1 MAIHGHQPYSPPFDE
16 ESPDSWISKH
26 WLRGLPSTGV
36 LPRYPRKICYIYH
49 CKYRFS
55 MDTTWMKK
63 TQSFFFSW
71 CLVWSILCVVKP
83 KHSIH
88 FPWYLNIHALVCDF
102 WPWMVEKLTF
112 LLMMFGLNI
121 AWYAKISEFSTIYV
135 HVQYISL
142 YCLWPLTL
150 ESWWGCVSLRVR
162 PSRRGSERQTLTLR
176 FPFCGPL

>member
-1 MAIHGHQPYSPPFDE
+1 MAINHTVLHLMKRAPTLGFLNTGSGVFLPLVSFLDIPEKYVIFIIVSIGFPWIPHG
-16 ESPDSWISKH
+16 W
-26 WLRGLPSTGV
+26 
-36 LPRYPRKICYIYH
+36 
-49 CKYRFS
+49 
-55 MDTTWMKK
+55 KK